1 MNSDDSKNEINN
13 VFSSGSTPSQAYAEY
28 SWQLN
33 LILKMILSFICDRLS
48 HKCPRRRDFNAL
60 YLKYCHDK
68 LGRRNGAEMF
78 ETLEERIDKFKKSN
92 EGAKIT

>member
-1 MNSDDSKNEINN
+1 MAAEFDSENDLK
-13 VFSSGSTPSQAYAEY
+13 FHLRQA
-28 SWQLN
+28 
-33 LILKMILSFICDRLS
+33 DS